1 MKVTKSEYE
10 LIEMI
15 MMLMYGGGIDTGFLF
30 AKGKITDDIELT
42 KHKENAREHA
52 KDLMNIIGIEE
63 S

>member
-15 MMLMYGGGIDTGFLF
+15 MMLMYGGGVDDGFLF
-30 AKGKITDDIELT
+30 AKGKITDDLELT
-42 KHKENAREHA
+42 KHRKNARKHA
-52 KDLMNIIGIEE
+52 KNLMNIIGIEE